1 MKRLLDKSMKIF
13 PVLMWMFLCQLETY
27 KEDFEIEKK
36 EKEQLAQECCKLRR
50 QLEVA
55 QVENKAA
62 VRQVRP
68 HWGFFMAVFSTEVLI
83 VLSAAAVDFNLG
95 NKLINL
101 GSIQATDDSPTRLLL
116 SSAVP
121 VQNFR
126 SLIYFCHCCR
136 QIFWSSLYN

>member
-1 MKRLLDKSMKIF
+1 
-13 PVLMWMFLCQLETY
+13 
-27 KEDFEIEKK
+27 
-36 EKEQLAQECCKLRR
+36 
-50 QLEVA
+50 
-55 QVENKAA
+55 
-62 VRQVRP
+62 
-68 HWGFFMAVFSTEVLI
+68 MAVFSTEVLI